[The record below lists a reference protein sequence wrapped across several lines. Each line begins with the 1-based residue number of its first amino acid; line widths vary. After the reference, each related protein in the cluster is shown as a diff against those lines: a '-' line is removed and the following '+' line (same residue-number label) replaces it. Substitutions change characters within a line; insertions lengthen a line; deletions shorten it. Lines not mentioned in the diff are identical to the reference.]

1 MQLDIIEQLRQE
13 RRRIAGHLD
22 KLDAALAA
30 LIGDGPRMKHNRAS
44 ITAPVVAKK
53 RRMSAATKAK
63 ISKAMKAR
71 HAGIKAKK

>member
-1 MQLDIIEQLRQE
+1 VQLDIIEQLRQE

-53 RRMSAATKAK
+53 RTMSTATRAK
-63 ISKAMKAR
+63 ISRAQKAHWA
-71 HAGIKAKK
+71 AKAKK